1 MANYTT
7 TYTFTAGTKVKASEA
22 NANFSNIASFLND
35 SVIHVDGS
43 KSFTGI
49 PTVSGAAAVNPSSAN
64 QLARKQYVDDQDG
77 AITTTVGNNKTAADN
92 AFLKRPQV
100 EQDNRIIRAAD
111 AVVTTDAN
119 GEATVTFRNAANTA
133 NLPFP
138 NGVATVV
145 ATSGDVGSTGSNAA
159 AVVGIK
165 SKSTTGFVVRVWRN
179 FGTVGFGSSLTLD
192 LAANT
197 NVRISYFAFGN

>member
-64 QLARKQYVDDQDG
+64 QLARKQYVDDQDT
-77 AITTTVGNNKTAADN
+77 AINTTVTSNKTAADN
-92 AFLKRPQV
+92 SFLKRPQV
-100 EQDNRIIRAAD
+100 EQDDRIIRAAD
-111 AVVTTDAN
+111 FVGTTDAN
-119 GEATVTFRNAANTA
+119 GELTVTFRNAANSA

-145 ATSGDVGSTGSNAA
+145 ACSGDSSVPGI
-159 AVVGIK
+159 VVAIK
-165 SKSTTGFVVRVWRN
+165 SKSTTGFVVKVWK
-179 FGTVGFGSSLTLD
+179 TVTVTAFGSTVLD
-192 LAANT
+192 PAASAS
-197 NVRISYFAFGN
+197 VRISYFAYGN